1 MSTAYK
7 QASSLSPSPK
17 ALEALIL
24 AHESSLT
31 RLLHSRRLSK
41 SQWSSFAAFLDS
53 KELQISVISETLSQL
68 TTRDQPTILPR
79 GYEEEV
85 LRKWRNNWLGDQRW
99 LEILLKGDPEYMRD
113 QFFELPFHKALS
125 KHHHFKNGLVG
136 VRNGDVSL
144 LALEKQVQ
152 EQKNRLRELRQIR
165 EEALRATPRF
175 DSTTLPGKAKAG
187 SDAPNEKTYLKVVFD
202 QHQVGITSCIT
213 LPYICLHPMTDL
225 LQSLHSGQVKIAHG
239 YMDGQRNECM
249 VSSQATSINEPAN

>member
-7 QASSLSPSPK
+7 QTSSLSPSPK
-17 ALEALIL
+17 SLEALIL

-53 KELQISVISETLSQL
+53 KESQISVISETLSQS
-68 TTRDQPTILPR
+68 TTGDHPAILPR
-79 GYEEEV
+79 GYEEDV

-152 EQKNRLRELRQIR
+152 EQNNRLRELRHIR
-165 EEALRATPRF
+165 EETLRTTPRF
-175 DSTTLPGKAKAG
+175 DSTNLPGKAKAG
-187 SDAPNEKTYLKVVFD
+187 SDAQNEKTYLKVVFD

-213 LPYICLHPMTDL
+213 LP
-225 LQSLHSGQVKIAHG
+225 
-239 YMDGQRNECM
+239 
-249 VSSQATSINEPAN
+249 